1 MKFKFTVRFKILLL
15 DSMYLLEII
24 EDTNISKAII
34 EREIETI
41 RLLQVLIIFFFLF
54 LLFA

>member
-15 DSMYLLEII
+15 DSMYSLEII

-34 EREIETI
+34 ER
-41 RLLQVLIIFFFLF
+41 
-54 LLFA
+54 